1 MNLSSWKKLLKEN
14 IEDKYYLQELLGYGG
29 FGGVYLADEVIDD
42 NVTRQLAVKLI
53 QADDDSETRKK
64 QLEELRHAVNLKH
77 PNLVVSFAPGLCQ
90 IKGDRFFYLLME
102 LADETLQKRLI
113 QSPLPVPQVREIVLA
128 IASALVYLHKEPDRR
143 VHRDLKPANV
153 LRVGSSWELADF
165 GLMRI
170 IGNEGFHRTVELKG
184 TREYVPPEAYQT
196 KDITI
201 DWDIWSLGVMTAE
214 MLTGELPFTGE
225 TAALLM
231 NQVTYDPPSIDWSKI
246 PVPFVEI
253 ITGCLEKN
261 LEKRWTAQKV
271 LDKLTPPP
279 PPTFTFETVT
289 VNRQGEIIQRQ
300 TKQARYFTEDLENGV
315 TLDMVYI
322 PGGSFL
328 MGASSYLVKQD
339 GLPFLSDMFFG
350 FSKNETED
358 EEGNSDN
365 EKPQHLVTIKPFLM
379 GKYTVTQAQ
388 WKAVTKFPK
397 LQREL
402 DPDCSYCKGDNLPVD
417 NVSWHDAVE
426 FCARLSQ
433 KTGRNYRLP
442 SEAEWEYACRAATT
456 TPFYFGETIT
466 TDLVNYN
473 DNYTYGSSQKGIYP
487 EKTTVVGSFP
497 PNAFGLYDMHG
508 NVYEWCAD
516 PWHENYNSAPTDGSV
531 WESGGNTQY
540 RVIRGGS
547 WYYNPWDC
555 RSVFRFWVVPVAR
568 NWSFGFRV
576 VSSLAG

>member
-14 IEDKYYLQELLGYGG
+14 IEGKYYLQELLGYGG

-42 NVTRQLAVKLI
+42 NVMRQLAVKLI
-53 QADDDSETRKK
+53 QADDDPETRKK
-64 QLEELRHAVNLKH
+64 QLEELLHAVNLKH

-102 LADETLQKRLI
+102 LADETLHKRLI
-113 QSPLPVPQVREIVLA
+113 KGPLSVPQVREIVLA
-128 IASALVYLHKEPDRR
+128 IASALVYLHKEPARR
-143 VHRDLKPANV
+143 VHRDLKPENI
-153 LRVGSSWELADF
+153 LRVGNSWEIADF

-196 KDITI
+196 KDITT
-201 DWDIWSLGVMTAE
+201 DWDIWSLGVMIAE

-231 NQVTYDPPSIDWSKI
+231 KQVIYDPPSIEWSK
-246 PVPFVEI
+246 VPPPFAEI
-253 ITGCLEKN
+253 ITGCLEKDID
-261 LEKRWTAQKV
+261 KRWTAQKV

-289 VNRQGEIIQRQ
+289 VNRQGEIIERQ
-300 TKQARYFTEDLENGV
+300 IKHARYFTEDLGNGV

-322 PGGSFL
+322 PGGSFT
-328 MGASSYLVKQD
+328 MGSPKDEQESY
-339 GLPFLSDMFFG
+339 
-350 FSKNETED
+350 NI
-358 EEGNSDN
+358 

-388 WKAVTKFPK
+388 WKAVTKLSK
-397 LQREL
+397 IEREL
-402 DPDCSYCKGDNLPVD
+402 DPDCSYYKGDNLPVEK
-417 NVSWHDAVE
+417 VSWDDAVE

-466 TDLVNYN
+466 TDLVNY
-473 DNYTYGSSQKGIYP
+473 DGNYAYGSGPKGICR
-487 EKTTVVGSFP
+487 ERTTAVGSFP

-508 NVYEWCAD
+508 NLWEWCAD
-516 PWHENYNSAPTDGSV
+516 PWHKNYNSAPTDGSV

-540 RVIRGGS
+540 RVLRGGS
-547 WYYNPWDC
+547 CHYNPRNC
-555 RSVFRFWVVPVAR
+555 RSANRIRYVPGSR
-568 NWSFGFRV
+568 YGDFGFRV
-576 VSSLAG
+576 VSIPPAWTP